1 MRDIV
6 FTGIFF
12 TILPFVFTRP
22 HWGIYLW
29 TWLAMM
35 NPHRLCWGFAYDM
48 PFAMITA
55 IATLI
60 AIWRDKDSLRMS
72 WTRESVLLL
81 VFVSWMFVTTVFAL
95 YPALAWEQWDKIWKI
110 QLFVFMTILVIDSR
124 EKLHGLIWVITLSFA
139 LYGVKGGI
147 FTIVNGGV
155 YRVQGPTGSFI
166 GGNNETAL
174 ALCMTL
180 PLLRYL
186 QLQTKAWWIRLG
198 LTVAMVLSGIAI
210 IGTQSR
216 GGLLG
221 ILATGAFLWLKSRN
235 KLFTLVAIVAVA
247 WAATTIMP
255 QQWYDRMNTIQTYE
269 QDRSAMGRISAW
281 WTAFNLAKDRVT
293 GGGFETFQWH
303 VFQRYSPTPELV
315 HDVHS
320 VYFEV
325 MGEHG
330 FIGFGMFMLLAL
342 FAWNTGNR
350 IRRLARPSSDMKWM
364 SDLATAIQVSMVGY
378 AAAGAFL
385 GLAYFDLY
393 YTLIAA
399 MVICGVVQER
409 LLAGKAVTREVSV
422 SPSSSVRERALRSGA
437 VRYRPNP

>member
-6 FTGIFF
+6 FTAVFF
-12 TILPFVFTRP
+12 SILPFVFKRP

-35 NPHRLCWGFAYDM
+35 NPHRLCWGFAFDM
-48 PFAMITA
+48 PFALMTA
-55 IATLI
+55 LVTLI
-60 AIWRDKDSLRMS
+60 AIWRSRDSFRMT

-81 VFVSWMFVTTVFAL
+81 IFVVWMFITTVFAL
-95 YPALAWEQWDKIWKI
+95 YPVLAWEQWNKIWKI

-124 EKLHGLIWVITLSFA
+124 EKLHWLIWVIALSLAF
-139 LYGVKGGI
+139 YGVKGGI

-155 YRVQGPTGSFI
+155 YRVQGPPGSFI
-166 GGNNETAL
+166 GGNNEIAL

-186 QLQTKAWWIRLG
+186 QLQTRNWWIRQG
-198 LTVAMVLSGIAI
+198 LAVSMVLCGIAI
-210 IGTQSR
+210 VGTQSR
-216 GGLLG
+216 GALLG
-221 ILATGAFLWLKSRN
+221 IVATGAFLWIKSRN
-235 KLFTLVAIVAVA
+235 RLFTLLAIVAVA
-247 WAATTIMP
+247 WAATAIMP
-255 QQWYDRMNTIQTYE
+255 QQWYDRMNTIKTYE
-269 QDRSAMGRISAW
+269 QDRSALGRISAW

-303 VFQRYSPTPELV
+303 VFQKYSPTPQFV

-320 VYFEV
+320 IYFEV

-330 FIGFGMFMLLAL
+330 FIGFGMFMLLAW
-342 FAWNTGNR
+342 FTWNTGNR
-350 IRRLARPSSDMKWM
+350 IRRRARESPETKWVG
-364 SDLATAIQVSMVGY
+364 DLASGIQVGMVGY

-393 YTLIAA
+393 YTLVAA
-399 MVICGVVQER
+399 MVICQVVLEQQLSGQTALEPQALKDTTLTR
-409 LLAGKAVTREVSV
+409 PDKLL
-422 SPSSSVRERALRSGA
+422 PSSSIG
-437 VRYRPNP
+437 